1 MKLFWLVFTVV
12 EIGFAIGFF
21 IKGDLPAARDFIIL
35 AFIGQ
40 ILMNQ
45 AKEGER

>member
-1 MKLFWLVFTVV
+1 MKIFWLVFSVV
-12 EIGFAIGFF
+12 EIGFAISFL

-35 AFIGQ
+35 ALIGQ

-45 AKEGER
+45 AKEGE

>member
-1 MKLFWLVFTVV
+1 MKLFWLVFSVV

-21 IKGDLPAARDFIIL
+21 IKGDLPAALDFIIL

-45 AKEGER
+45 AKDGE